1 MPTVASLVGKKIKG
15 GRGDREER
23 VERRAERL
31 ERREERRGE
40 RLERRGERPAMG
52 RNRGPYSEAFEIES
66 ESDWLWGTL
75 FLVFLLFVL
84 SPGVL
89 LTLPPGRGRIFMSG
103 NTSIAAALV
112 HAVLIALVFNY
123 M

>member
-15 GRGDREER
+15 RGGREGREEHEERGMMRGGREQRGSKNRGDEGRDH
-23 VERRAERL
+23 RRKYA
-31 ERREERRGE
+31 
-40 RLERRGERPAMG
+40 
-52 RNRGPYSEAFEIES
+52 EAFDIES
-66 ESDWLWGTL
+66 ETDWLWGTI
-75 FLVFLLFVL
+75 FLVALLFVL

-103 NTSIAAALV
+103 NTSTIAALV
-112 HAVLIALVFNY
+112 HAVLITLIFNY

>member
-1 MPTVASLVGKKIKG
+1 MPTVAALVGKKIKG
-15 GRGDREER
+15 RGGREEHEERGGREQRGRKNRGDEGRDH
-23 VERRAERL
+23 RRKYA
-31 ERREERRGE
+31 
-40 RLERRGERPAMG
+40 
-52 RNRGPYSEAFEIES
+52 EAFDIES
-66 ESDWLWGTL
+66 ENDWLWGTL
-75 FLVFLLFVL
+75 FLVALLFVL

-103 NTSIAAALV
+103 NTSTIAALV